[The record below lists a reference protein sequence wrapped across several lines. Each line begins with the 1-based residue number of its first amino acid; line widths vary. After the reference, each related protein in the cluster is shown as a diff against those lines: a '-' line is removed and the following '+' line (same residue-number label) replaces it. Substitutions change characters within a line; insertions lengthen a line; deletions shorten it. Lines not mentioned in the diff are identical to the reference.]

1 MKNNSYEQYKKLYRA
16 EVSSLQAKGVEVPKD
31 LQKPLSEIEFRFRV
45 ASEEG
50 NLFGEDANFTRR
62 LVDEGLYRRSEK
74 QAKKIVEAMERA
86 NEMFGTNFNFSEQ
99 DVRLA
104 GFDEGKGA
112 EFWNLVKE
120 TYYTQ
125 AAAYGTVA
133 AKAYIAKVFFGSD

>member
-1 MKNNSYEQYKKLYRA
+1 MKNNSYEQYKNLYRA
-16 EVSSLQAKGVEVPKD
+16 EVNSLRAQGVEVPKD

-50 NLFGEDANFTRR
+50 NLFGEDTNFTQR

-104 GFDEGKGA
+104 GFEEGKGA

-120 TYYTQ
+120 TYHAQ
-125 AAAYGTVA
+125 AAANGAVA